1 MVTRSKIRKSSYQSN
16 DNLKHDKLLFYQ
28 KLRGEKEGGRTQI
41 WSLMF
46 ILIVQ
51 LQERVFQ
58 NHCRISGSWTTHQG
72 RNLKYPEPVFWRWMC
87 DSGLAGYFLKIY
99 KINDYIYIYIQ
110 KKKYPDKKILFN
122 SIVNLL
128 STFFQPTTEN
138 IIFRGRFALKK
149 EPDGR
154 GIHRRDHRLDIQRYA
169 QGLK

>member
-99 KINDYIYIYIQ
+99 KINDYIYIY
-110 KKKYPDKKILFN
+110 KKKNILTKKYSLI
-122 SIVNLL
+122 LL
-128 STFFQPTTEN
+128 SICFQHSFNLPQKT
-138 IIFRGRFALKK
+138 
-149 EPDGR
+149 
-154 GIHRRDHRLDIQRYA
+154 
-169 QGLK
+169 